1 MFIMSASKIQFRQ
14 FRSSDLP
21 AVKNVHELALKAIDM
36 YSTGHWNDDL
46 DDIAKNYLDSG
57 GDFVVGTL
65 DGHIVA
71 IGAFKKL
78 SASTAEV
85 KRMRVLPEFQ
95 GQGIGKMLLKYL
107 EEEIKNHGY
116 REIELHT
123 TINQQA
129 AQKLYEDNEY
139 REFKRETK
147 GWPFEVIFYKK
158 DLQAS

>member
-46 DDIAKNYLDSG
+46 DDIAKNYLDNG

-78 SASTAEV
+78 SASTAEI
-85 KRMRVLPEFQ
+85 KRMRVLPELQ
-95 GQGIGKMLLKYL
+95 GQGIGKMLLKHL
-107 EEEIKNHGY
+107 EEEIKKLGY
-116 REIELHT
+116 KEIELHT
-123 TINQQA
+123 TIKQQA
-129 AQKLYEDNEY
+129 AQKLYGDNGY

-158 DLQAS
+158 GLLES